1 MKAIRTTRTDGPEVP
16 EYVVEQGDQ
25 ERGNRSATSAPRGA
39 RGVVALRRAT
49 AGAVMTLLAVD
60 IAAVSAA
67 ERYPTHP
74 VRALV
79 PFAPGGATDIM
90 ARAISAKLSE
100 SLGQQVVVDNRAGA
114 GGNIAAAIAARSA
127 PDGHTLFFGTISTLA
142 TNLSTFRKLPY
153 DPLRD
158 FAPVTLTAV
167 SPMFIVTHP
176 SVPAAS
182 YGELVALARAKPG
195 QLNYASSG
203 TGGASHLMMELFL
216 SQTGLKATHIPYKG
230 AGPALVD
237 LMAGQVQMSLQQ
249 PPSAIPYLA
258 NGKLRAHAV
267 TSKRRVSAAS
277 EVPTTAE
284 VGLPQFDVTSWQGL
298 VVAKGTPAP
307 IVGRLHS
314 AVRAALAS
322 RELQER
328 LIAEGS
334 EPGGVAPDAFGEH
347 IRREIARWA
356 QVVKAARYTPE

>member
-1 MKAIRTTRTDGPEVP
+1 VG
-16 EYVVEQGDQ
+16 
-25 ERGNRSATSAPRGA
+25 
-39 RGVVALRRAT
+39 
-49 AGAVMTLLAVD
+49 
-60 IAAVSAA
+60 AA
-67 ERYPTHP
+67 ERYPLHP
-74 VRALV
+74 IRAIV

-100 SLGQQVVVDNRAGA
+100 RLGQQVVVDNRAGG
-114 GGNIAAAIAARSA
+114 GGNIAATIAARSA

-142 TNLSTFRKLPY
+142 TNVSTFRKLPY

-158 FAPVTLTAV
+158 FAPVTLTAI
-167 SPMFIVTHP
+167 SPMFLVTHP
-176 SVPAAS
+176 SIPAAS

-216 SQTGLKATHIPYKG
+216 SQTGLKAVHIPYKG
-230 AGPALVD
+230 AGPALTD
-237 LMAGQVQMSLQQ
+237 LIAGQVQVSLQQ
-249 PPSAIPYLA
+249 PPGAIPYLA

-267 TSKRRVSAAS
+267 TSKRRIATAS

-298 VVAKGTPAP
+298 VVPKGTPAS
-307 IVGRLHS
+307 IVRTLHS
-314 AVRAALAS
+314 EIRIALGS

-334 EPGGVAPDAFGEH
+334 EPGGITPELFAEH

-356 QVVKAARYTPE
+356 EVVKVSGYIPE